1 MAARRPRTP
10 RSTGSAAA
18 LADRPP
24 AAEADDRAGD
34 RRPARHVAI
43 ARATTRCSRALV
55 ARHRR
60 ELHVHCVRILGS
72 PEQAEDALQE
82 ALLRAWRSRS
92 GFAGR
97 SSFRTWLYRIATNAC
112 LDEMRRDAGRP
123 RRQLPA
129 RLVPLDDEV
138 QLPPGATASTDP
150 GPDVVAEA
158 RETLER
164 AFLAVIELLPPRQR
178 AVLILVRG
186 AALPGRR
193 GRGPAR
199 HHRGR
204 GQQRAA
210 ARPGDAGRRAAR
222 ARLHPVAGRGP
233 RSSGPLLGRGYVD
246 AACAHDVRAVVALAR
261 ADAADGGR
269 T

>member
-1 MAARRPRTP
+1 VTAATV
-10 RSTGSAAA
+10 
-18 LADRPP
+18 
-24 AAEADDRAGD
+24 DDERLFA
-34 RRPARHVAI
+34 
-43 ARATTRCSRALV
+43 ALV

-72 PEQAEDALQE
+72 SEQAEDALQE

-123 RRQLPA
+123 RRQQPA

-138 QLPPGATASTDP
+138 HLPPGATASTDR

-158 RETLER
+158 RETLEL
-164 AFLAVIELLPPRQR
+164 AFVRVIELLPPRQR
-178 AVLILVRG
+178 AALVLCEVLRCP
-186 AALPGRR
+186 AAEVAVLLGSSL
-193 GRGPAR
+193 AAVNSAL
-199 HHRGR
+199 
-204 GQQRAA
+204 QRARA
-210 ARPGDAGRRAAR
+210 TLGGDAPGPSA
-222 ARLHPVAGRGP
+222 PGGSGRGP
-233 RSSGPLLGRGYVD
+233 RPTGSALVDGYVD
-246 AACAHDVRAVVALAR
+246 AVLRDDVRAVVALAR